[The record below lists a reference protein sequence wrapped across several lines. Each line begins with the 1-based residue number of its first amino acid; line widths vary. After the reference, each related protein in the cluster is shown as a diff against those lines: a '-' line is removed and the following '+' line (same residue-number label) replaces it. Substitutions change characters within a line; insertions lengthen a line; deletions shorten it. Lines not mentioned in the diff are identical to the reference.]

1 MWVFVHFDLPTT
13 TKKDRKEYA
22 RFRKALLDDGFNM
35 LQYSIYIRHCSSREN
50 AAVHKERA
58 RKALPKLGH
67 VVIFELTDVQFGRIE
82 MFYGKKPEIPKDQ
95 PRQLELF

>member
-13 TKKDRKEYA
+13 TKKDRKEYT

-50 AAVHKERA
+50 AAVHKERT

-67 VVIFELTDVQFGRIE
+67 VVIFELTDAQFGRIE
-82 MFYGKKPEIPKDQ
+82 MFYGKKPEISKNQ